1 MKKLNLLDQSASFK
15 VNDTGTNIPFN
26 AFEDKQPFGVDE
38 NDTSIFRIKNDIGF
52 LKSVNA
58 TTTTG
63 GYIFQLNTKDLVGL
77 VPGTYE
83 IELAVTD
90 TQSNEELIFPDTGFC
105 TFTISESAL
114 TITGT
119 QIPTMSLDSFKQQ
132 LEQYVQTQ
140 TNGRLNSIEADF
152 KKYVDSV
159 KQGPA
164 GPQGNPGEQ
173 GATGPQGEIG
183 PQGPKGDKGDTGEQ
197 GQVGLTQ
204 LTYIGYADDISGN
217 GFNANP
223 QSSSK
228 CIGVYQ
234 VSMPNL
240 VTGNGFNQYV
250 DANSGSF
257 NDSNDDK
264 CTDFIKVKP
273 STEYTVNF
281 NLYTSGIIVGYS
293 NLAYYDENKH
303 YISGEPTITSGSVAL
318 NNGSST
324 TIITPENCR
333 YVVIS
338 THCDTSNSVLSVIQ
352 LAEGYINV
360 NNSDPSRYKWSL
372 MQGEQGQQ
380 GEAATIEVGRVEYG
394 NQLSIINS
402 GTPTNAQIDVTFPID
417 YNGTNNRAPSQ
428 FTSDYRNP
436 AFHLFTPYSR
446 SNDVQ
451 TILYD
456 SDKKLY
462 HVYWLNDPGQV
473 WYHCVTQ
480 DWQRFSKP
488 NIAIQTG
495 KGGTDHW
502 YGAATGSVIT
512 NRGNITGVPEG
523 AKVAYFVGYHDV
535 QDIFACWSDDGGYTF
550 SHPLNNEYPVLR
562 WNAAGTG
569 GDKNNFRDPGVF
581 YKNNKLYMYVAEKDK
596 FGVYTSDNGVD
607 WANVGF
613 ITADNFMKGMTFS
626 ASDTPIECP
635 VIRSMETPDGQNKA
649 VLFFGGKNG
658 AANQGTGTYYTVGS
672 VDDSGMYHSET
683 NCQRLDLG
691 TDFYAANFSGSDNIG
706 DSEDSLIALGWIGNW
721 GYIGTGLYNN
731 QDDHTYPN
739 GINDMTYHLGSY
751 SLPRKCTLD
760 AGMNITQQVYIPGVS
775 FNRLYEGTVTSANPG
790 NKDHNVY
797 TAYDNASNLLE
808 DNGGAA
814 YAHYHLSFNTSNS
827 SIYTGKIY
835 FDIWQGADNVK
846 FQYDPTTGWL
856 LGSGYAKEFD
866 NNETGMTAS
875 NAYQQSQGMYVGI
888 TDVTTLE
895 LDVYTDKNCVE
906 IVFPNGT
913 VWTKARFSVQDSQD
927 VKIYSQDPN
936 KVNQLDVIK
945 DVVDF

>member
-90 TQSNEELIFPDTGFC
+90 TQNNEELIFPDTGFC

-173 GATGPQGEIG
+173 GVPGQ
-183 PQGPKGDKGDTGEQ
+183 KGDPGESATVTVGTTTLGGEAKVTNSGTETNAILNFVLPNAFGNSSALYLNTLIKKGKCTSLDTLENGLYVYNAWETALFENLGSFPREGQNGVGGLYQLPFAFGRNNFDCVQIIITDKNAMLLRNCHDQQWSNWSLVSGESLNIKIGSVTSTNSENTDPSVTALTDNGTTTLNFVLPKGDTGAQ
-197 GQVGLTQ
+197 GQ
-204 LTYIGYADDISGN
+204 
-217 GFNANP
+217 
-223 QSSSK
+223 
-228 CIGVYQ
+228 
-234 VSMPNL
+234 
-240 VTGNGFNQYV
+240 
-250 DANSGSF
+250 
-257 NDSNDDK
+257 
-264 CTDFIKVKP
+264 
-273 STEYTVNF
+273 
-281 NLYTSGIIVGYS
+281 
-293 NLAYYDENKH
+293 
-303 YISGEPTITSGSVAL
+303 
-318 NNGSST
+318 
-324 TIITPENCR
+324 
-333 YVVIS
+333 
-338 THCDTSNSVLSVIQ
+338 
-352 LAEGYINV
+352 
-360 NNSDPSRYKWSL
+360 
-372 MQGEQGQQ
+372 
-380 GEAATIEVGRVEYG
+380 AATIGVGRIGYG
-394 NQLSIINS
+394 DQLAITNS
-402 GTPTNAQIDVTFPID
+402 GTTSDALIDVTLPFDFDNTTERP
-417 YNGTNNRAPSQ
+417 PSQ
-428 FTSDYRNP
+428 FKLDWRNP
-436 AFHLFTPYSR
+436 AFHLFTPYNR

-456 SDKKLY
+456 SDKNLY

-473 WYHCVTQ
+473 WYHCVTR
-480 DWQRFSKP
+480 DWQHFSKT

-502 YGAATGSVIT
+502 YGAATGSIIT
-512 NRGNITGVPEG
+512 NQGNITGVPKG
-523 AKVAYFVGYHDV
+523 AKVAYFVGYHDT
-535 QDIFACWSDDGGYTF
+535 QDIFACWSDDDGYTF

-562 WNAAGTG
+562 WNAPGTG
-569 GDKNNFRDPGVF
+569 GDKYNFRDPGVF
-581 YKNNKLYMYVAEKDK
+581 YRNGKMYMYVAERNK
-596 FGVYTSDNGVD
+596 FGVYTSDNGID
-607 WANVGF
+607 WSNVGF
-613 ITADNFMKGMTFS
+613 VTADNFMKGMTFS
-626 ASDTPIECP
+626 DGDTPIECP
-635 VIRSMETPDGQNKA
+635 VVRVMKTPDGQNKA
-649 VLFFGGKNG
+649 ILFFGGKNG
-658 AANQGTGTYYTVGS
+658 EANQGTGTYYTVGYI
-672 VDDSGMYHSET
+672 DDSGMYHAET

-691 TDFYAANFSGSDNIG
+691 TDFYAANFSGSDDVGNPV
-706 DSEDSLIALGWIGNW
+706 DSLITLGWIGNW
-721 GYIGTGLYNN
+721 GYIGTGLYNDQN
-731 QDDHTYPN
+731 DHTYPN
-739 GINDMTYHLGSY
+739 SINDMTHHLGSY
-751 SLPRKCTLD
+751 SLPRKCVLD
-760 AGMNITQQVYIPGVS
+760 ANSNIVQQVYIPGVN
-775 FNRLYEGTVTSANPG
+775 FNRMYEGTVTPTSPG
-790 NKDHNVY
+790 NKGKNVY
-797 TAYDNASNLLE
+797 TLSSDGASVLLE
-808 DNGGAA
+808 DNAGWAFT
-814 YAHYHLSFNTSNS
+814 HYHLTFKTSDNS
-827 SIYTGKIY
+827 TYSGRIHIE
-835 FDIWQGADNVK
+835 FWQGNDYVK
-846 FQYDPTTGWL
+846 LEYDTNSGWL

-866 NNETGMTAS
+866 NNETGMGAS
-875 NAYQQSQGMYVGI
+875 NAYKRSEGMYVG
-888 TDVTTLE
+888 VTNVKTLE
-895 LDVYTDKNCVE
+895 LEVYTDKNCVE